1 MDEIAEKRGDE
12 SVVVNELLDKLP
24 LGMFESSADGE
35 LEYQSGLLSELLDR
49 RENQMLEGREELKR
63 QLRWH
68 LRECVSS
75 GKPMTVRLKV
85 SDEWDLFLHAF
96 PRKEQDGDLSGAM
109 GWVER
114 NTGATKLQSKLEKKI
129 NELSILCE
137 LGKSLGGTLN
147 LEETLQI
154 ILICVTAR
162 QGLGFNRAFLLL
174 LNQTGT
180 LLEGKLA
187 IGPSNSEEAK
197 RIWDSLSA
205 REQSLEEVLRSY
217 RDVLKEKDVLI
228 NQVVRKLKIV
238 LSDKRNPLVQS
249 ILNKRAYN
257 VFKEENQKEAEFF
270 KLLGADQFAI
280 APLISKDKML
290 GVILAD
296 NLITRRPIEDE
307 DVKLLSISAHH
318 AAAAIESSQLY
329 QELAEKVSK
338 LEEANQKIAE
348 SSKRLL
354 KVEKL
359 SVLGQITSQL
369 AHELRN
375 PMTIIGGFANSIL
388 KKKDEEDPDH
398 EYIKII
404 AEETQRMEKVL
415 NNVLNFSR
423 PDKFHQE
430 VVNLDKL
437 VDQTFEMMEPEMDTT
452 KISVVRLPSPILPS
466 VYANPDLI
474 RQSLLNVF
482 RNAIWAMP
490 QGGILTVATRQR
502 DKWARIEIKDTGFGI
517 PSEHLDKIFDP
528 FFTTRP
534 ESCGL
539 GLTIS
544 SEIIKNHGGR
554 IDVESIEGKGA
565 TLYIE
570 LPLAASSNEQDQQ
583 NEREIQKNREERCEI
598 NT

>member
-1 MDEIAEKRGDE
+1 MDEVAGKRGAE
-12 SVVVNELLDKLP
+12 CVVVKRLLEKLP
-24 LGMFESSADGE
+24 LGMFESSADGN
-35 LEYQSGLLSELLDR
+35 LEYQNGFLPELLDK
-49 RENQMLEGREELKR
+49 QDKGWFEGGEGLKQ
-63 QLRWH
+63 QLRWQAK
-68 LRECVSS
+68 ECVKS
-75 GKPMTVRLKV
+75 GKPITARLKV
-85 SDEWDLFLHAF
+85 FDEKDLFLHAF
-96 PRKEQDGDLSGAM
+96 PIKDQNGNFSGAM

-114 NTGATKLQSKLEKKI
+114 ITGATELQSKLEKKI

-137 LGKSLGGTLN
+137 LGKCLGGTLN

-217 RDVLKEKDVLI
+217 KDVLKEKDVLV
-228 NQVVRKLKIV
+228 NQIVRKLKII
-238 LSDKRNPLVQS
+238 LSDERNPLVKS

-257 VFKEENQKEAEFF
+257 VFREEIQKEVEFF
-270 KLLGADQFAI
+270 KLLGAEQFAI

-296 NLITRRPIEDE
+296 NLITRKPIDDE
-307 DVKLLSISAHH
+307 DVKLLSICAHH

-338 LEEANQKIAE
+338 LAEANQRIAE

-388 KKKDEEDPDH
+388 KKMDEKNPDY

-404 AEETQRMEKVL
+404 TEETQRMENVL

-430 VVNLDKL
+430 MVNLDNL
-437 VDQTFEMMEPEMDTT
+437 VDQTFEMMEPEIDTT

-466 VYANPDLI
+466 VHANPDLI

-490 QGGILTVATRQR
+490 QGGILSVATRQR
-502 DKWARIEIKDTGFGI
+502 DQCARIEIKDTGFGI
-517 PSEHLDKIFDP
+517 PREHLDKIFDP

-554 IDVESIEGKGA
+554 IGVESVEGKGA
-565 TLYIE
+565 TLFIE
-570 LPLAASSNEQDQQ
+570 LPLAAVSDEQDQQ
-583 NEREIQKNREERCEI
+583 NEREIQKNREER
-598 NT
+598 